1 MAKQTSS
8 GSLSAEI
15 GVIDKGMERVFR
27 KQMAQAFLNSAS
39 SWLVGSESVP
49 AGDLWP
55 NALTLS
61 LFCVFVCMTWVLS
74 VVGTSVCDY
83 FDLTISFGV
92 RG

>member
-1 MAKQTSS
+1 
-8 GSLSAEI
+8 
-15 GVIDKGMERVFR
+15 
-27 KQMAQAFLNSAS
+27 MAQAFLNSAS
-39 SWLVGSESVP
+39 SWLVGSESAP
-49 AGDLWP
+49 ARDLWL

-92 RG
+92 CG